1 MIWAWL
7 AGTLGA
13 VWTWP
18 AQRRASIGTTWV
30 WPGCSWLSLDM
41 ASMAWRQHWNG
52 QRGLEA
58 IFGTILDILFAFLC
72 LAKSCLQW
80 YHLSTSLQW
89 LCRGCCLSV
98 MTLPGCGCLLHWHHL
113 FTRLLPAYNGIIET
127 LGCCLQNH
135 HLFARLLYACSSNP
149 FPRS

>member
-1 MIWAWL
+1 MSRIYFKGYWQYTESVLVA
-7 AGTLGA
+7 
-13 VWTWP
+13 
-18 AQRRASIGTTWV
+18 
-30 WPGCSWLSLDM
+30 
-41 ASMAWRQHWNG
+41 WNG
-52 QRGLEA
+52 QCGLGA
-58 IFGTILDILFAFLC
+58 IFGLILDILKFAFLC

-98 MTLPGCGCLLHWHHL
+98 MALPGCGCLLHWHHL

-135 HLFARLLYACSSNP
+135 HLFARLLYACSSSP
-149 FPRS
+149 FPWSKVKIKLLLE